1 MLESLF
7 IKNFVIVDELEISFE
22 KGFSVLTGETGAGK
36 SILID
41 ALSLC
46 LGQRSDF
53 NSIRKNQDKADIT
66 ATFNIESNRFA
77 QDWLNEHDLED
88 GNQLILRR
96 TLSKDGKSKGYING
110 NPVNINDLKDL
121 SEYLID
127 IYGQNFHYSLLKPS
141 VQREIL
147 DGFGKLQAL
156 LSQVKDAFQKWHTL
170 SIDYDNYLKNKEAYE
185 HERVELVEKI
195 KEFKVLDF
203 SNVDWQELQDK
214 QKKMANSQ
222 ELIDGMQACINQ
234 ISNDDQFA
242 LLNQLKGLKS
252 TFSNLTKI
260 DGNLS
265 KIDTLD
271 SVFLDLKEFDRELN
285 HYLSHELIDSNEQK
299 MIEEKIKA
307 TFDFLR
313 KYRLNPEGLEDLAQ
327 EWEQRLDVL
336 TTLTKEQDIKSELDR
351 ARQNFDRVAGQL
363 TQQRL
368 DAAKL
373 LSDEITQRLNHLSFK
388 DASFSITLVPCEPNI
403 HGNERIEFN
412 IATFKGADL
421 RPLGKVASGGELS
434 RISLAIRVSSIDAIE
449 VPTMIFDEVDVGI
462 GGSVA
467 ETVGLLLKTLG
478 EENNKQAFVITHL
491 AQVAA
496 QSSNHYKV
504 SKVSNASDTT
514 SSIDLLD
521 SDMRIKE
528 IARMI
533 GGIEIS
539 EKTLAHAR
547 ELLN

>member
-156 LSQVKDAFQKWHTL
+156 LSQVKDAYQKWHTL

-203 SNVDWQELQDK
+203 SNDAWQELQDK
-214 QKKMANSQ
+214 QKKW
-222 ELIDGMQACINQ
+222 
-234 ISNDDQFA
+234 
-242 LLNQLKGLKS
+242 
-252 TFSNLTKI
+252 
-260 DGNLS
+260 
-265 KIDTLD
+265 
-271 SVFLDLKEFDRELN
+271 
-285 HYLSHELIDSNEQK
+285 
-299 MIEEKIKA
+299 
-307 TFDFLR
+307 
-313 KYRLNPEGLEDLAQ
+313 P
-327 EWEQRLDVL
+327 
-336 TTLTKEQDIKSELDR
+336 
-351 ARQNFDRVAGQL
+351 
-363 TQQRL
+363 
-368 DAAKL
+368 
-373 LSDEITQRLNHLSFK
+373 
-388 DASFSITLVPCEPNI
+388 
-403 HGNERIEFN
+403 
-412 IATFKGADL
+412 
-421 RPLGKVASGGELS
+421 
-434 RISLAIRVSSIDAIE
+434 
-449 VPTMIFDEVDVGI
+449 
-462 GGSVA
+462 
-467 ETVGLLLKTLG
+467 
-478 EENNKQAFVITHL
+478 
-491 AQVAA
+491 
-496 QSSNHYKV
+496 
-504 SKVSNASDTT
+504 
-514 SSIDLLD
+514 
-521 SDMRIKE
+521 
-528 IARMI
+528 IAR
-533 GGIEIS
+533 
-539 EKTLAHAR
+539 
-547 ELLN
+547 N